1 MKSKVLI
8 IFLVSL
14 SLFLSGCDFDE
25 MFESNQ
31 QHDGDD
37 MNVIKNIWPQA
48 LDQMLW
54 SEKST
59 SIAQWLD
66 QPVQQASVDAVPL
79 ILPQPTDIQ
88 PSPAQPS
95 TAQITT
101 IQASSSPANSQTTH
115 ESEDRY
121 EWEDD

>member
-1 MKSKVLI
+1 MKSNLLI
-8 IFLVSL
+8 ILLISF

-37 MNVIKNIWPQA
+37 MNVIRDIWPQA

-54 SEKST
+54 SKKSE
-59 SIAQWLD
+59 SIVQWLD
-66 QPVQQASVDAVPL
+66 QPVKQVSVDAVPSVA
-79 ILPQPTDIQ
+79 PQVTNT
-88 PSPAQPS
+88 QPS
-95 TAQITT
+95 TV
-101 IQASSSPANSQTTH
+101 QASSAPANSPNTY